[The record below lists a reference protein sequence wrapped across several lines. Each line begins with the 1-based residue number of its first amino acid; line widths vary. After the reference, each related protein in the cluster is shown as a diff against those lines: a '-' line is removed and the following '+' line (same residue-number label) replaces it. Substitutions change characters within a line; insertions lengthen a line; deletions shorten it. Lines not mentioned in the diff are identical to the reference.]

1 MNFSKLK
8 LNKLAESTA
17 QAYFDAEGRNSKAT
31 GMTGSA
37 NKALTKQ
44 QSRPDRTGNIRA
56 LQSQGNSQRSG
67 QVTKGTPIA
76 GTPTPRSGGYDRK
89 FAEEHLRELRQE
101 KELFKRLREHRSDWR
116 TELIESAAPIDKEV
130 HPYVDVMPH
139 ADHNLRTLKKQM
151 AGEVV
156 DKVGKDLK
164 QEEYKKLPKTKM
176 GMKAGK
182 KTLSGIG
189 HALRTGTDGV
199 GSIEDQKRG
208 QQADKK
214 GRQADKIHNVAAS
227 HSPTKSKLKEIKN
240 KLKGMTKQE
249 VQVDEAAPLAAVAA
263 PLVGKLAGGLAA
275 KGATAGAAKAG
286 GGIAKAASSK
296 LGKAAIQMGSNKVG
310 DSVERRMSEEIEELD
325 EAKKKCKSGYTYDKK
340 KKKCVKKKKKSSSSK
355 KSSPTYVYVG
365 RPYYGGG
372 HHHHHHHGDG
382 GSNGGDGADGG
393 DGGESNGGGG
403 DAGGGGE

>member
-164 QEEYKKLPKTKM
+164 QESL
-176 GMKAGK
+176 
-182 KTLSGIG
+182 
-189 HALRTGTDGV
+189 
-199 GSIEDQKRG
+199 
-208 QQADKK
+208 
-214 GRQADKIHNVAAS
+214 
-227 HSPTKSKLKEIKN
+227 
-240 KLKGMTKQE
+240 
-249 VQVDEAAPLAAVAA
+249 QVSEAAPLAAVAA

-275 KGATAGAAKAG
+275 KGAAAGASKVG
-286 GGIAKAASSK
+286 GGVARAASSK
-296 LGKAAIQMGSNKVG
+296 MGKAAIQMGSNKVG

-382 GSNGGDGADGG
+382 GSNGGDGGDGG